1 VSNPGIPR
9 WASAAVLFAALVAGG
24 AARATGPAAASAP
37 APPSVV
43 AAELPAVRQAI
54 RAPGAQAV
62 LVNVWATWC
71 DACRDEMPDIVRLH
85 RENRAR
91 GLRLVLISADDEQ
104 DREKAARFLGSLGV
118 DFPSWLKVG
127 DDMAFIDGL
136 DRRWTG
142 ALPASFL
149 FDGKGRVQRFWQ
161 GEVSA
166 ATLER
171 AVAEML
177 RDDKETGKKPDKQPE
192 RKSR

>member
-9 WASAAVLFAALVAGG
+9 WASTAVLFAALVAGG
-24 AARATGPAAASAP
+24 AARAAGPAAPTAA

-43 AAELPAVRQAI
+43 AAELPVVRQAI
-54 RAPGAQAV
+54 RAPGARAV

-177 RDDKETGKKPDKQPE
+177 RDDKEPGKKPDKQPE